1 MYVKPDSATGRDQ
14 GFAINLVGE
23 LISIATPLVPPI
35 ESLILNHFSKILLVL
50 WCNWQHIRFW
60 F

>member
-23 LISIATPLVPPI
+23 LISIATPLVPLI
-35 ESLILNHFSKILLVL
+35 ESLILNHFSKILLAS
-50 WCNWQHIRFW
+50 
-60 F
+60 